1 MEWKWS
7 SQSSRLPPL
16 LSCLAQ
22 PMVYPYPWQPE
33 GRASYEIKATGGRET
48 GHIYFDVFTS
58 HERRWQPPN
67 VSTHDALGQLPASVH
82 FTSPSLSPAFVTF
95 QKASKVPKREYI
107 RLIPVP
113 SDSSLMSGF
122 VVFYSFE
129 IWKLPVFLKICLW
142 PSITE
147 CPETVVPG
155 PTKVLWDGYLDR
167 R

>member
-82 FTSPSLSPAFVTF
+82 FTSPSLSRICDISKSIKSPKTRIHPPHPCTLRFFFDVRLCCF
-95 QKASKVPKREYI
+95 LFIWNMKVASVFKNMFMTIDHWMPWN
-107 RLIPVP
+107 
-113 SDSSLMSGF
+113 SSSRPYQG
-122 VVFYSFE
+122 VVRWLS
-129 IWKLPVFLKICLW
+129 W
-142 PSITE
+142 
-147 CPETVVPG
+147 
-155 PTKVLWDGYLDR
+155 
-167 R
+167 